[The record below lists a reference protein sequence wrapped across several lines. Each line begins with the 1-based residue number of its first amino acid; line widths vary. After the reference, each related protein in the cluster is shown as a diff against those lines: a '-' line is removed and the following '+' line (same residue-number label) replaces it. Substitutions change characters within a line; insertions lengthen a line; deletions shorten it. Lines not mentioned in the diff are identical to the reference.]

1 MLKASERIVKAPYEG
16 KETTDSQGRVIRLRK
31 PTLLDVYDLM
41 KALGDDA
48 KNPSCVGMAYN
59 ILYVGLLDGAVFE
72 APKTYGEVRAALQR
86 LDEAG
91 LTAVA
96 EALALYENASN
107 EQEAVESAKK

>member
-1 MLKASERIVKAPYEG
+1 MSKPSERITKAAYEG
-16 KETTDSQGRVIRLRK
+16 KEITDALGRVIRLRK
-31 PTLLDVYDLM
+31 PSMLDIYDLM

-59 ILYVGLLDGAVFE
+59 ILYVGLLDGSVFE

-86 LDEAG
+86 LDEHG

-96 EALALYENASN
+96 EGLA
-107 EQEAVESAKK
+107 QFESAKTEKEAIDSAKK